1 MIRPSSKFWSLLI
14 RAKRTNS
21 IQQRLSRVLLLTAC
35 AILAIFFI
43 VTAFNYKRQLD
54 FVVKQRADEIGD
66 IISRSI
72 AIPLWDLNVKLIEE
86 TFMPLLHDSSFA
98 GLKVV
103 DDKGVNVFSSGDV
116 GAERDVVIVER
127 PVLYK
132 QDGKLVPIGKL
143 TIAMSSST
151 LHSFFQRS
159 LVSMLLLLAFSAG
172 AFSFI
177 TRRSLVRITEPIEQI
192 SRTMREYAAGNRAV
206 HIPKVESN
214 DEVGDLANA
223 FESMVADLDDFHK
236 TLESKVADRTSEL
249 LEAKKEVESASAAK
263 SQFLAVISH
272 ELRTP
277 LNGILSL
284 AKLLR
289 YSPLG
294 EEQRQDVTGIEVC
307 SSSLLQMVDEI
318 LDFTRLSEGN
328 IKLNPEPFYLPGL
341 LLKVGERAENA
352 ALEKEQIF
360 IMQIDSKLP
369 EIVVGDALRLEQ
381 LLLHLLRNAVK
392 FSAKG
397 AGVVLLA
404 KATKD
409 RNDTQ
414 ILHITVVDTGRG
426 ISAEKQKRIFAP
438 FSQDQESS
446 TRDIGG
452 TGIGL
457 SICNRLI
464 GLMGGEIWLKSREN
478 IGSAFHCTL
487 PLHEPASEL
496 Q

>member
-1 MIRPSSKFWSLLI
+1 MNAVFQKLGREPS
-14 RAKRTNS
+14 RTHS
-21 IQQRLSRVLLLTAC
+21 IQQRLSRVLLLTAS
-35 AILAIFFI
+35 AILTLFFV

-54 FVVKQRADEIGD
+54 FVVEQRADEVGD
-66 IISRSI
+66 ILARSI
-72 AIPLWDLNVKLIEE
+72 AIPLWDLNAKLIEE
-86 TFMPLLHDSSFA
+86 TFVPLLKDSSFV
-98 GLKVV
+98 GLRVL
-103 DDKGVNVFSSGDV
+103 DDSGSVVFSSGDV
-116 GAERDVVIVER
+116 RPVADVVIVER
-127 PVLYK
+127 PVLYRK
-132 QDGKLVPIGKL
+132 QERLMPIGTL

-159 LVSMLLLLAFSAG
+159 LVSMLLLLALSA
-172 AFSFI
+172 AVFSFV
-177 TRRSLVRITEPIEQI
+177 TRRYLVRITEPIGQI
-192 SRTMREYAAGNRAV
+192 GRTMREYAAGNRSV
-206 HIPKVESN
+206 QIPHVDSK

-223 FESMVADLDDFHK
+223 FESMVADLDGFHR

-249 LEAKKEVESASAAK
+249 LEAKREVESASAAK

-328 IKLNPEPFYLPGL
+328 IRLNPEPFFLPGL
-341 LLKVGERAENA
+341 LLKVGERAESA
-352 ALEKEQIF
+352 ALEKEQTF
-360 IMQIDSKLP
+360 IMQIDPKLP
-369 EIVVGDALRLEQ
+369 EIVVGDCLRLEQ

-404 KATKD
+404 RATRD
-409 RNDTQ
+409 RSETQ
-414 ILHITVVDTGRG
+414 MLHLTVVDTGRG
-426 ISAEKQKRIFAP
+426 ISEEKQKRIFAP

-464 GLMGGEIWLKSREN
+464 GLMDGEIWLKSREN
-478 IGSAFHCTL
+478 IGSAFHCVL
-487 PLHEPASEL
+487 PLHEPAAE
-496 Q
+496 